1 MKRMNLLN
9 LKLFLRKTA
18 KDKLFVLINTIGLS
32 IGIATVFLLFFW
44 VMYEFNFDKFHKNYD
59 NIYLVSNEFKYGNG
73 TINYVMETPGQLAIY
88 MKDKYPEIQKATTC
102 QKIFNE
108 KNVLY
113 GEQKVLGKGYAVQ
126 SNFFEIFTFEFIEG
140 DMRKSLNTSNS
151 IIISKKLAGK
161 LFQNENPLGKKIK
174 LEDEDE
180 FIVTG
185 LLKNIPENSSIKF
198 DYLIPLS
205 YLNLKNN
212 NFNEWSAF
220 GYSTFLML
228 DDKTDYTALSDNI
241 KNLLSFIN
249 FGSVD
254 VRPFLFPLREFHFN
268 SDFGLFV
275 EKPGDIKN
283 MYILIALALFIL
295 TISIVNYVIL
305 TIARSD
311 NRQKEIGIKQTF
323 GVQKFQLIKQFYL
336 ESFILTCLVS
346 LLSLLIVFL
355 IIPKAQIITGTVLMN
370 SFIDYRH
377 VLGIIGI
384 IGFTTILAG
393 LYPSFYLSS
402 LKPLISVQN
411 HLSHKSLMIKKG
423 LVLFQFIIVMFVT
436 ICVVSIYSQVNFML
450 NKNPGYNKENLI
462 RLYLGSCKGK
472 VKEIKNELL
481 KNPDIINVAQSSQFI
496 NLKMETSGWDWD
508 GNSREKLSVFTLN
521 VGSDFT
527 KTMNIDIIRGSDF
540 SDNSEA
546 CLSEVMINESAYKY
560 MGVNDCIGMII
571 KLKKKE
577 YKVVGVFK
585 DFHYSHMKFKV
596 KPLLLLYNDN
606 LGSMI
611 VRIKGDNK
619 NTLKY
624 IENVYNKFNTS
635 PNNPFRFSFIS
646 DDIVAI
652 YGDEKQLKNSITGF
666 LMVLLFIS
674 IIAVVGMMASHI
686 LNKSKEIG
694 IRKVVGAHSFNIIL
708 FLLKDIMKIV
718 VLAYAIAVPIAI
730 LIISR
735 WLGSFANRTNVSI
748 MTYVLIGIFFIIF
761 SFFILLYQTYKAAR
775 ISPLKILGL
784 SK

>member
-1 MKRMNLLN
+1 MNLLN

-18 KDKLFVLINTIGLS
+18 KDKLFVFINTIGLS

-44 VMYEFNFDKFHKNYD
+44 IMYEFNFDKFHKNYD

-73 TINYVMETPGQLAIY
+73 TVNYVMETPGQLATF
-88 MKDKYPEIQKATTC
+88 MKDKYPEIKKATTC
-102 QKIFNE
+102 QKIFSE
-108 KNVLY
+108 KNLSY
-113 GEQKVLGKGYAVQ
+113 GEQEILGKGYAVQ
-126 SNFFEIFTFEFIEG
+126 SNFFEIFTFDFSEG
-140 DMRKSLNTSNS
+140 DKSTSLSTSNS
-151 IIISKKLAGK
+151 IVISERLAGQ

-174 LEDEDE
+174 LEDEAE
-180 FIVTG
+180 FIITG

-205 YLNLKNN
+205 YLDLKNN

-220 GYSTFLML
+220 GYSTFLLL
-228 DDKTDYTALSDNI
+228 DDKTNYTVLDGKI
-241 KNLLSFIN
+241 KNLLDFIN

-254 VRPFLFPLREFHFN
+254 VRLFLFPLKEFHFN

-283 MYILIALALFIL
+283 MYILIVLALFIL
-295 TISIVNYVIL
+295 TISIINYVIL

-323 GVQKFQLIKQFYL
+323 GVQRFQLIKQFYF

-355 IIPKAQIITGTVLMN
+355 IIPKAQIITGRLLIN
-370 SFIDYRH
+370 SFVDYRH
-377 VLGIIGI
+377 IIGIIGI

-411 HLSHKSLMIKKG
+411 HLSKKSLMIKKG
-423 LVLFQFIIVMFVT
+423 LVLLQFIIVMFVT
-436 ICVVSIYSQVNFML
+436 ISVVSIYSQVNFML
-450 NKNPGYNKENLI
+450 NKNLGYDKENLI
-462 RLYLGSCKGK
+462 RFYISSSQGK
-472 VKEIKNELL
+472 AKEIKNELL
-481 KNPDIINVAQSSQFI
+481 KNPNIENVSQSSSFI

-508 GNSREKLSVFTLN
+508 GNSQDKLSVFTLN

-527 KTMNIDIIRGSDF
+527 ETMNIDIIKGDNF
-540 SDNSEA
+540 SDNSET
-546 CLSEVMINESAYKY
+546 CLSEVLVNESAYKY
-560 MGVNDCIGMII
+560 MGVKDCIGMII

-577 YKVVGVFK
+577 YKVVGVIK
-585 DFHYSHMKFKV
+585 DFHYSHMKFKI

-619 NTLKY
+619 NTLKF
-624 IENVYNKFNTS
+624 IEDVYNKFNTS
-635 PNNPFRFSFIS
+635 SSNPFKYSFVS
-646 DDIVAI
+646 DNIVAL
-652 YGDEKQLKNSITGF
+652 YGDEKQLKNSISGF
-666 LMVLLFIS
+666 LLVLLFIS

-686 LNKSKEIG
+686 LNKNKEIG

-718 VLAYAIAVPIAI
+718 VLAYAIALPIAI
-730 LIISR
+730 LIINK
-735 WLGSFANRTNVSI
+735 WLSSFANHTEVTI
-748 MTYVLIGIFFIIF
+748 ITYVLIGIFFILF
-761 SFFILLYQTYKAAR
+761 SCLILLYQTYNAAR
-775 ISPLKILGL
+775 TSPLKILVS